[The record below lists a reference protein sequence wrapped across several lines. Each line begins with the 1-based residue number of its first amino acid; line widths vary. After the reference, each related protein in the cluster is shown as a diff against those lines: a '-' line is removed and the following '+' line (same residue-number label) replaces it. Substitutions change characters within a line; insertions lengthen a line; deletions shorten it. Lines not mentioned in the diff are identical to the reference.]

1 MSDSQ
6 LPIAIIGAGPY
17 GLSLAAH
24 LRARRLQFRIFGEP
38 MLSWRRHMPRGM
50 LLKSEGFASS
60 LYDPEGF
67 FTLGQYCKD
76 AGLPYADVGNPVP
89 LETFVSYGLEFQRRL
104 VPELEHHEVA
114 LVREGEPGFC
124 LTLSTGETL
133 RARCVVVAAGI
144 THFAYLPPELAGY
157 PPELI
162 SHSSA
167 HSELEGF
174 RGKPVAVIGAG
185 SSAVDIAALL
195 GEAGAD
201 VHLIARRQAID
212 FHSPSQ
218 EPRPLMDRILAPRS
232 GLGIGWRS
240 RLCTDAP
247 LLFHSMPESFRLKVV
262 KRHLGP
268 APGWFMKER
277 VMGRFPMHM
286 GTVIAGVEV
295 KNGGLGLALDRGS
308 AGRATLELAHVIAAT
323 GYKPAIRRLPFLA
336 EDLRA
341 RILTADEAP
350 ILSRNFECSVPG
362 LFWVGLA
369 SANSF
374 GPLARF
380 AFGARFTARRLTGF
394 LAASLRLN
402 PARSACPPSS
412 ITAQ

>member
-1 MSDSQ
+1 SKVQSVSDSQ

-24 LRARRLQFRIFGEP
+24 LRARRLPFRIFGEP

-114 LVREGEPGFC
+114 LVREGKPGFC

-174 RGKPVAVIGAG
+174 RRKPVAVIGAG

-218 EPRPLMDRILAPRS
+218 EPRPLMQRILAPRS

-247 LLFHSMPESFRLKVV
+247 LLFHAMPESFRLRVV
-262 KRHLGP
+262 RRHLGP

-277 VMGRFPMHM
+277 TVGRFPLHL
-286 GTVIAGVEV
+286 GCGIRGLDPKGDGVALHIESSARERRTIEV
-295 KNGGLGLALDRGS
+295 D
-308 AGRATLELAHVIAAT
+308 HVIAAT
-323 GYKPAIRRLPFLA
+323 GY
-336 EDLRA
+336 
-341 RILTADEAP
+341 
-350 ILSRNFECSVPG
+350 
-362 LFWVGLA
+362 
-369 SANSF
+369 
-374 GPLARF
+374 
-380 AFGARFTARRLTGF
+380 
-394 LAASLRLN
+394 
-402 PARSACPPSS
+402 
-412 ITAQ
+412 